1 MPRSAPTCLGVEQG
15 GVRPGGQDGRGRIAA
30 AQARRRRRHTTTPAS
45 SPMAASAPPPS
56 ADSRQSHSPDLVAA
70 PRHAAPRRRGERRRV
85 APAHALEGGPA
96 RARLLERQPCAARA
110 PAPGEAHPAR
120 QVRGDHHQPR
130 ADHAPVPA
138 RLVIGIGERAV
149 AHPGAEVGR
158 VRAVGEVGHRRV
170 AAGAHLRPAAALAA
184 AVLRVDGLDRLLAA
198 VDPHLHELP
207 VARVAPGPQHPAVL
221 PVGLVPAPVLQPA
234 PARRRRHRAAVRGR
248 RRVGDA
254 RHRVALPGVVD
265 VDRPEAIEQRGV
277 VGPRDRR
284 AQQAQRERRYKC
296 ARSFQV
302 VSDQPGSGIPSI
314 TRSSS

>member
-1 MPRSAPTCLGVEQG
+1 M
-15 GVRPGGQDGRGRIAA
+15 RPGGQDGRGRIAA
-30 AQARRRRRHTTTPAS
+30 AQTRRRRRHTTTPAS
-45 SPMAASAPPPS
+45 SPRTASAAAAQRRLAPV
-56 ADSRQSHSPDLVAA
+56 ALADLVAA
-70 PRHAAPRRRGERRRV
+70 PRHAAPRRRGERRRI

-130 ADHAPVPA
+130 ADHAAVSA

-158 VRAVGEVGHRRV
+158 VRAVGEVSHRRV

-184 AVLRVDGLDRLLAA
+184 AVLRVDGLDRLPAA

-207 VARVAPGPQHPAVL
+207 VACVAPGPQHPAVL
-221 PVGLVPAPVLQPA
+221 AIGLVPAPVLEPA
-234 PARRRRHRAAVRGR
+234 PARGRRHRTTVRGR
-248 RRVGDA
+248 RRVGHA

-265 VDRPEAIEQRGV
+265 LDRPEAIEQRGV